1 MKGTSGRS
9 VAALMLVASLAPGA
23 CAAPAPALVP
33 PINPSLVAPTPPA
46 DDPPASEVPPAAEVS
61 FVRWSDPNGF
71 ISTEVPAGWTVE
83 GGLGE
88 AGLTDGQF
96 TISARSGDGRTQIF
110 FAHNLIVFMEA
121 YYGSYMPGSETIE
134 RLLLPDFVRRE
145 GVKDLRVTFRSANT
159 HVDWPS
165 AGGSI
170 PLDTGTLGFLYV
182 DSASRVQYGAA
193 IVQTLYIASVGTPG
207 AWRPRLYAAAVAP
220 ADDAS
225 QAVARVA
232 IERLVARLELSD
244 QFIAL
249 WNEGFSQTQQ
259 VVRAYSDQM
268 TRIFRSSS
276 SAAGTS
282 GDAMDDWASYMRGGE
297 YATNPETGD
306 SYWVTNDTTYHYVN
320 SQGTI
325 VGNDTGTVPAGGG
338 NWTQLTVP

>member
-1 MKGTSGRS
+1 MRGTSGRS
-9 VAALMLVASLAPGA
+9 VVALVLVASLAPGA
-23 CAAPAPALVP
+23 CAAPAPASMLP
-33 PINPSLVAPTPPA
+33 LGPSLADPTPGA
-46 DDPPASEVPPAAEVS
+46 DDPQAGEVS
-61 FVRWSDPNGF
+61 FVRWSDPAGF

-83 GGLGE
+83 GGLGQ

-121 YYGSYMPGSETIE
+121 YYGRYMPGSETIE

-145 GVKDLRVTFRSANT
+145 GVKDVRVTFRSANT

-193 IVQTLYIASVGTPG
+193 MVQTLYIASVGTPG

-268 TRIFRSSS
+268 ARIFRSSS
-276 SAAGTS
+276 SAAGTG
-282 GDAMDDWASYMRGGE
+282 GDAMDDWATYMRGGE

-320 SQGTI
+320 DQGTV
-325 VGNDTGTVPAGGG
+325 VGNDTGTVPADGG